1 MKSRMPTQPLV
12 LKYELDAPPE
22 KVWRAISQPAL
33 RKQWLPAEALVG
45 SDPIYSLPGEAIRYP
60 MRDNAPPFLES
71 IVTFQL
77 RPNALGGTTLTI
89 THGLDDPRLVAANDT
104 QSGLMCAA

>member
-1 MKSRMPTQPLV
+1 MKTRMPIQPLV

-33 RKQWLPAEALVG
+33 RKQWLPTEVLVG
-45 SDPIYSLPGEAIRYP
+45 SDPVCFLPGEEIRYR
-60 MRDNAPPFLES
+60 MRDDEPPFLES
-71 IVTFQL
+71 VVIFQL
-77 RPNALGGTTLTI
+77 RPNVLGGTTLTI
-89 THGLDDPRLVAANDT
+89 VHGLDDARLVAANDT